1 MSNTKQDVILTTVK
15 SYITPILISILG
27 IMLWSQLS
35 ELRGDVKKLLAYQA
49 ANDVKVSMLEKEV
62 DILREKYDSQA
73 RYTSERISF
82 PERATPKKED
92 GPKVPTE
99 EQANS

>member
-1 MSNTKQDVILTTVK
+1 MPNPQQDVILTTLK

-49 ANDVKVSMLEKEV
+49 GNDVKVSMLEKEIN
-62 DILREKYDSQA
+62 ILREKYDNST
-73 RYTSERISF
+73 RYSAERIIL
-82 PERATPKKED
+82 PERATAKKED
-92 GPKVPTE
+92 APKVPSPE
-99 EQANS
+99 ETNL